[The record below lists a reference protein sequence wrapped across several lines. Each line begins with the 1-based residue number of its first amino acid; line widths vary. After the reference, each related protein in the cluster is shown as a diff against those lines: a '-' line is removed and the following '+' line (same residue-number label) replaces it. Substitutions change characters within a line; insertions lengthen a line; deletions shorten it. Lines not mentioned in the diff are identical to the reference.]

1 VSYSSMD
8 SNYTV
13 LACTAAGVAVGA
25 AAAYFLAPAKR
36 ANRNAAFEL
45 RYFPVMAK
53 GLGPTLVA
61 EYSGLPWKGNK
72 ELGFIAR
79 GGPPG
84 NNFADIKESLPFGQ
98 LPLLTTADGCMVA
111 QTTAIVNYIG
121 MLAGTE
127 GSGLDYAVSQM
138 LIAEA
143 EDLYAMTNK
152 NVPTIVAPLNQGIKG
167 DKASYDLYWSEKLP
181 PHLANLERLCAAGR
195 GFDETP
201 GGLYLFSI
209 LHQLCLI
216 VPSLLA
222 GSKALSAWYAQTLND
237 PRTAKVLAGEST
249 MGSFKQYFISEP

>member
-1 VSYSSMD
+1 MD
-8 SNYTV
+8 KLTY
-13 LACTAAGVAVGA
+13 AAAGFAAGA
-25 AAAYFLAPAKR
+25 IAAYVLCKR
-36 ANRNAAFEL
+36 AKGGGFEL

-53 GLGPTLVA
+53 GLGPVLVA
-61 EYSGLPWKGNK
+61 EHSGQSWKGNK

-84 NNFADIKESLPFGQ
+84 KNFADIKDTLPFGQ
-98 LPLLTTADGCMVA
+98 LPLLTTSNGEMIA

-121 MLAGTE
+121 MIAGTE

-167 DKASYDLYWSEKLP
+167 DKAAYDAYWSEKLP
-181 PHLANLERLCAAGR
+181 PHLDNLEKLCKAGR
-195 GFDETP
+195 GFHGTS

-216 VPSLLA
+216 VPALLK
-222 GSKALSAWYAQTLND
+222 SRPALAAWYDQILGD
-237 PRTAKVLAGEST
+237 PRTAKVLSGESS
-249 MGSFKQYFISEP
+249 MGAFKQYFIEEP